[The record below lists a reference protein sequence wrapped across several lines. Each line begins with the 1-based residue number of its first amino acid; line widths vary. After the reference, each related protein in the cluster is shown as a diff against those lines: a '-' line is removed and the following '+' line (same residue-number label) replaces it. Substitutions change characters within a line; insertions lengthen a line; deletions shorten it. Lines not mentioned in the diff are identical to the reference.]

1 MLFTR
6 LIAFALPVV
15 SFALVVASPAPVTA
29 VAKRQLNELAPLAI
43 FTTLLTTVDPILSQ
57 ISTFNFQLPIL
68 LDFPFVLTIGVFCLR

>member
-29 VAKRQLNELAPLAI
+29 VAKRQLNELAHLAI
-43 FTTLLTTVDPILSQ
+43 FTALQTALNPILSQ

-68 LDFPFVLTIGVFCLR
+68 SDFPFVLTIGVFCLR